1 MAELALEERLIGLGA
16 AMTFPDAESLADD
29 VLDVLDAAAEGDGA
43 PGVPNRELAT
53 EPGTSPR
60 GLHHRLGRR
69 WLLTAAAVLL
79 AVAVAA
85 AAVPASRRAVARWLG
100 FDDFRIEPVVE
111 LEPMP
116 EGAATSPSDPLPG
129 PGTVVA
135 STVVDGAPVLV
146 AELPGTLASGL
157 FTKQVGP
164 GTTVTAVAVEGDAGF
179 WIAGAPHTLL
189 YLDDR
194 GATVEARVAGNV
206 LVWQH
211 GATIR
216 RVEGARTLEQALQVA
231 SRAW

>member
-1 MAELALEERLIGLGA
+1 VADLALEERLVALGA
-16 AMTFPDAESLADD
+16 AMTFPAAESLADD
-29 VLDVLDAAAEGDGA
+29 VVAALDAPAAPDARDAPRPGA
-43 PGVPNRELAT
+43 A
-53 EPGTSPR
+53 
-60 GLHHRLGRR
+60 HRR
-69 WLLTAAAVLL
+69 WLLAAAAVLL
-79 AVAVAA
+79 AVAVVT

-111 LEPMP
+111 LEPIP
-116 EGAATSPSDPLPG
+116 EGAATSASDPLPG
-129 PGTVVA
+129 PGIVVA

-146 AELPGTLASGL
+146 AELPGTLEARL
-157 FTKQVGP
+157 LTKQIGR
-164 GTTVTAVAVEGDAGF
+164 GTTVTAVSVAGDAGF

-194 GATVEARVAGNV
+194 GEVLEARVAGNV

-216 RVEGARTLEQALQVA
+216 RVEGARTLEQALEVA